1 MQNREPKAC
10 ADLSKTLCKPYQN
23 EEVTFDELNSS
34 ISVFQLKRGHRFS
47 NDDLFVAWRAS
58 FHHPD
63 ALTLLDLGS
72 GIGSVGL
79 STFAKMRNPNAT
91 LIGVEAQY
99 VSYQLASASRRQNK
113 LEDRVRFF
121 HGDLRSIDD
130 VLNSDEAQ
138 LIPPPTLFDLITGRL
153 CIIFLTYSICNVCDS
168 HFMCVLLFV

>member
-1 MQNREPKAC
+1 MIGSECNLSLHQTSKFKVLGYNMQNKEPEVC
-10 ADLSKTLCKPYQN
+10 AELSKKLCNPYQH

-47 NDDLFVAWRAS
+47 NDDLFVAWRACY
-58 FHHPD
+58 HHPN

-99 VSYQLASASRRQNK
+99 VSYQMASESRKQNK

-121 HGDLRSIDD
+121 HGDLRNIEA
-130 VLNSDEAQ
+130 VLNSDEAMK
-138 LIPPPTLFDLITGRL
+138 IPPPAFFDLITGK
-153 CIIFLTYSICNVCDS
+153 
-168 HFMCVLLFV
+168 